1 MTWEQGYSTY
11 LKRSF
16 SSHRYVVE
24 AWKNVLMVD
33 LTPHHQSWGFL
44 TPFGAEFLTDNYIIA
59 AFNHLLCDA
68 QQPITG

>member
-59 AFNHLLCDA
+59 WYFIFLEDYV
-68 QQPITG
+68 PEK